1 MQKDQILDLI
11 LFVQLKLRISMY
23 VNYVKS
29 DFVVFFCQDK
39 DIIGIHYITKTGLY
53 NFDPLEPHFYIVKLG
68 FTRGMRYFS
77 YFCSKHRLR
86 VLVRTASPRRF

>member
-1 MQKDQILDLI
+1 MSIKVLVCAKDQILDLI

-39 DIIGIHYITKTGLY
+39 DIIGIH
-53 NFDPLEPHFYIVKLG
+53 
-68 FTRGMRYFS
+68 
-77 YFCSKHRLR
+77 
-86 VLVRTASPRRF
+86 

>member
-29 DFVVFFCQDK
+29 DFVFFFCQDK
-39 DIIGIHYITKTGLY
+39 DIIGLH
-53 NFDPLEPHFYIVKLG
+53 
-68 FTRGMRYFS
+68 
-77 YFCSKHRLR
+77 
-86 VLVRTASPRRF
+86 

>member
-39 DIIGIHYITKTGLY
+39 DIIGIL
-53 NFDPLEPHFYIVKLG
+53 
-68 FTRGMRYFS
+68 
-77 YFCSKHRLR
+77 
-86 VLVRTASPRRF
+86 